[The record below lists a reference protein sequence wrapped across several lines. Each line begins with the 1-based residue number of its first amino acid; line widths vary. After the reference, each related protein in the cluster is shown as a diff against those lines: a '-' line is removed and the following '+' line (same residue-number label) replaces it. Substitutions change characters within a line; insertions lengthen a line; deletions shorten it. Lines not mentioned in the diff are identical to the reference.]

1 MDAFLQR
8 ITARSPSGGLT
19 RPAWAVLMVLAA
31 VTLFTGLFSVPP
43 MDRDESRYAQA
54 ARQMMETGD
63 YLNINFQDYDRHKQ
77 PAGSYWLQTV
87 AATPFGGAD
96 APIGAHRL
104 PGFVFSLLAVAI
116 TAWMGARFFSP
127 PVGLAAGIILA
138 ICLTLS
144 VEARTAKTDA
154 ILLGF
159 GMIAQASLMVLM
171 LQVKEARPNFIGWPA
186 LLWGAIGLTL
196 LVKGPIF
203 FMVTALTAIAFT
215 AWTRDPKRLL
225 RLRPEFG
232 VPLAL
237 LIFGPWFL
245 AINLET
251 GWAFYYEAV
260 GHSMLDKVGEAQE
273 AHSGPLGFH
282 VGLTAVTLWPGVAL
296 LALGVLAA
304 WTNRADDR
312 IKFLISWIVPVYIVF
327 EIVAT
332 KLPHYTLP
340 AFPAM
345 AMLIGLG
352 LVNAQSLLS
361 GLWRRVAHFTFG
373 AVAIIV
379 ALLLS
384 AAPVIANRELGREPD
399 PAAWITVGFGVVAV
413 IAILALLL
421 RPTLARLLG
430 VGVSAAA
437 LYASAFA
444 VAIPAIDPLWSS
456 YRIAQIANGLEGCE
470 VQHRTIAG
478 YREPSNAFNLGT
490 ATWLAHTGTDAAE
503 FLLAHRDC
511 GLAIIDASQEE
522 SFLAATEA
530 AGVQLIALAQM
541 DGYNAVKGDD
551 LSMTF
556 YTVSGSGLTAPAS

>member
-1 MDAFLQR
+1 MDGFRQR
-8 ITARSPSGGLT
+8 ITQSAPSGGLT
-19 RPAWAVLMVLAA
+19 RPAWIVLMLLAA
-31 VTLFTGLFSVPP
+31 VTLSTGIFSIPP

-63 YLNINFQDYDRHKQ
+63 YLNINFQEYDRHKQ

-87 AATPFGGAD
+87 AAAPFGGAD

-104 PGFVFSLLAVAI
+104 PGFIFALLAVAI

-127 PVGLAAGIILA
+127 PVGLAAGIVLA

-171 LQVKEARPNFIGWPA
+171 LQVKAARPKFIGWPA

-203 FMVTALTAIAFT
+203 FMVTALTAIVFT
-215 AWTRDPKRLL
+215 AWKRDPKLLL

-232 VPLAL
+232 IPLAL

-251 GWAFYYEAV
+251 DWAFYYEAV

-282 VGLTAVTLWPGVAL
+282 VGLTAVTLWPGFAL

-304 WTNRADDR
+304 WANRRDDR
-312 IKFLISWIVPVYIVF
+312 IKFLIAWIVPVYIVF

-340 AFPAM
+340 AFPAI
-345 AMLIGLG
+345 ALLIGLG
-352 LVNAQSLLS
+352 IANATSLLS
-361 GLWRRVAHFTFG
+361 GTWRRVAHWAVG
-373 AVAIIV
+373 GVAIVV
-379 ALLLS
+379 ALALS

-399 PAAWITVGFGVVAV
+399 LAAWITIGFGGIAA
-413 IAILALLL
+413 IAIIALLL
-421 RPTLARLLG
+421 RPSLSRLLG
-430 VGVSAAA
+430 VGVSASA
-437 LYASAFA
+437 LYACAFA

-456 YRIAQIANGLEGCE
+456 HRVAQIADSFEGCA

-503 FLLAHRDC
+503 FLLEHRAC
-511 GLAIIDASQEE
+511 GLAIVDVAEEDVFRAVID
-522 SFLAATEA
+522 A
-530 AGVQLIALAQM
+530 AGVELTALARM
-541 DGYNAVKGDD
+541 DGYNAVKGDE
-551 LSMTF
+551 LSLTF
-556 YTVSGSGLTAPAS
+556 YTVAESDLRAPVR

>member
-1 MDAFLQR
+1 MGGFLQR
-8 ITARSPSGGLT
+8 IGEASPSGGLT
-19 RPAWAVLMVLAA
+19 RPAWIVLMLLAVA
-31 VTLFTGLFSVPP
+31 TLSTGLFSIPP

-63 YLNINFQDYDRHKQ
+63 YLNINFQEYDRHKQ

-87 AATPFGGAD
+87 AAAPFGGAD

-104 PGFVFSLLAVAI
+104 PGFVFALLAVAI

-127 PVGLAAGIILA
+127 PVGLAAGIVLA
-138 ICLTLS
+138 TTLVLS

-159 GMIAQASLMVLM
+159 GMIGQAALMVLM
-171 LQVKEARPNFIGWPA
+171 LQVKAARPKFIGWPA
-186 LLWGAIGLTL
+186 VLWAAIGLTL

-203 FMVTALTAIAFT
+203 FMVTALTAIVFT
-215 AWTRDPKRLL
+215 AWKRDPKLLL

-232 VPLAL
+232 IPLAL
-237 LIFGPWFL
+237 LIFGPWFI

-251 GWAFYYEAV
+251 DWAFYYEAV

-282 VGLTAVTLWPGVAL
+282 VSLTAVTLWPSFAL

-304 WTNRADDR
+304 WANRHDDR
-312 IKFLISWIVPVYIVF
+312 IKFLIAWIVPVYVVF

-361 GLWRRVAHFTFG
+361 GRWRRVAHWG
-373 AVAIIV
+373 VGALAIAVALV
-379 ALLLS
+379 LS
-384 AAPVIANRELGREPD
+384 AAPVIANRELGRAPD
-399 PAAWITVGFGVVAV
+399 LAAWITIGFGAVAA
-413 IAILALLL
+413 IAIFALLL
-421 RPTLARLLG
+421 RPSVVRLLG

-437 LYASAFA
+437 LYACAFA
-444 VAIPAIDPLWSS
+444 VAIPAIDPLWTSD
-456 YRIAQIANGLEGCE
+456 RIARIADSFEGCE
-470 VQHRTIAG
+470 VQDRTIAG
-478 YREPSNAFNLGT
+478 YREPSTAFNLGT
-490 ATWLAHTGTDAAE
+490 ATWLAHTGTDAARY
-503 FLLAHRDC
+503 LLEHRQC
-511 GLAIIDASQEE
+511 GLAIVDMAEE
-522 SFLAATEA
+522 EAFRAVTDA
-530 AGVQLIALAQM
+530 AGVELRALAQM
-541 DGYNAVKGDD
+541 DGFNSVKGDD
-551 LSMTF
+551 LSLTF
-556 YTVSGSGLTAPAS
+556 YTLAGSDLTAPAR